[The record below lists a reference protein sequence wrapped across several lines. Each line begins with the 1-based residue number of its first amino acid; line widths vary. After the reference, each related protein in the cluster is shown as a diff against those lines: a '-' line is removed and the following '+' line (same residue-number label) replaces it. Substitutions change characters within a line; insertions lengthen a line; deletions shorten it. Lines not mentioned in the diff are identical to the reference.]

1 MFLLIWIDYKN
12 LLLPIIHVGTFP
24 RDKMSFQCETL
35 ETGFMTLLTVPSAY
49 ICYLTWKVTFLW
61 TKSETEMLHEIIIR
75 L

>member
-49 ICYLTWKVTFLW
+49 ICYLT
-61 TKSETEMLHEIIIR
+61 
-75 L
+75 